1 MKGFEFLKYFVSF
14 NISIMFLNDFVPE
27 NFKSQKKMIKTGNA
41 GIFAASLEL
50 AKEGNISIKQDNL
63 FDEIFI
69 KER

>member
-1 MKGFEFLKYFVSF
+1 MNLVFLHNHNCVFF
-14 NISIMFLNDFVPE
+14 
-27 NFKSQKKMIKTGNA
+27 FKSQKKMIKTGNA

-50 AKEGNISIKQDNL
+50 AKDGNISIKQDNL